1 MFIFEQKEIVSVTG
15 TAAACHRRSDDKRL
29 RPADRRGGVA
39 CALGLLILSLI
50 STGCQRSPDAPLVS
64 RFQVAQ
70 TAFDQA
76 DTSEEFLKAA
86 SLFQEIQKTGIVNG
100 GLLYNLGNAYM
111 KAERRGRA
119 IACYRQALRYR
130 PRDPYVKA
138 NLQFALGS
146 GAPLRGRR
154 KILDFVLFWQDWI
167 GYSTKFQLT
176 ASVGVLALLA
186 GLAGRFLAGGRL
198 FNSLAWVSLVVTLIL
213 AGSAGYDWFRF
224 EWVERGVI
232 VSEQVE
238 ARKGNSESYAPA
250 FNQPLAEG
258 TEFRLLES
266 RGDWRRIHIEGS
278 GEGWIEN
285 QWAVIY

>member
-1 MFIFEQKEIVSVTG
+1 MFIFEQKEIVSVAG

-186 GLAGRFLAGGRL
+186 GLAGRFLAAGRL
-198 FNSLAWVSLVVTLIL
+198 FNRLAWASLVVTLIL

-224 EWVERGVI
+224 EWIERGVI

-238 ARKGNSESYAPA
+238 ARKGNSDSYAPA

-266 RGDWRRIHIEGS
+266 RGDWRRIQIEGS

>member
-1 MFIFEQKEIVSVTG
+1 
-15 TAAACHRRSDDKRL
+15 
-29 RPADRRGGVA
+29 
-39 CALGLLILSLI
+39 
-50 STGCQRSPDAPLVS
+50 
-64 RFQVAQ
+64 
-70 TAFDQA
+70 
-76 DTSEEFLKAA
+76 
-86 SLFQEIQKTGIVNG
+86 
-100 GLLYNLGNAYM
+100 M

-146 GAPLRGRR
+146 GVPLRGRR

-167 GYSTKFQLT
+167 GYSTKFHLT

-186 GLAGRFLAGGRL
+186 GLAGRFLAAGRL
-198 FNSLAWVSLVVTLIL
+198 FNRLAWASLVVTLIL

-224 EWVERGVI
+224 EWIERGVI

-238 ARKGNSESYAPA
+238 ARKGNSDSYAPA

-266 RGDWRRIHIEGS
+266 RGDWRRIQIEGS